1 MDHRQRWQ
9 FAPLFKFSRLTYV
22 SLTNPLGS
30 LAGLVLLA
38 VGIAQLA
45 ALLYGLIHAV
55 RVRPD
60 AFMAAGKQSKMFWV
74 ALLGLS
80 LVLRLTISSPL
91 DLFGI
96 IASIAAI
103 VYIVDVR
110 PALNDVLR
118 GPRW

>member
-1 MDHRQRWQ
+1 M
-9 FAPLFKFSRLTYV
+9 LT
-22 SLTNPLGS
+22 
-30 LAGLVLLA
+30 A

-45 ALLYGLIHAV
+45 ALVFGLTHAV
-55 RVRPD
+55 RVRAE
-60 AFMAAGKQSKMFWV
+60 AFPAAGKQSKVFWV
-74 ALLGLS
+74 ALLGVS

-96 IASIAAI
+96 IATIAAI

-110 PALNDVLR
+110 PAINDILR

>member
-1 MDHRQRWQ
+1 M
-9 FAPLFKFSRLTYV
+9 

-30 LAGLVLLA
+30 LSDLVLVA
-38 VGIAQLA
+38 VGLAQLA
-45 ALLYGLIHAV
+45 ALVFSLTHAI
-55 RVRPD
+55 RVRSD
-60 AFMAAGKQSKMFWV
+60 AFVAAGKQSKVFW
-74 ALLGLS
+74 ASLLGVS

-91 DLFGI
+91 DLFGV

-110 PALNDVLR
+110 PAVNDVLR